1 MSIIKWFGL
10 VTYTWND
17 PVVLYLAHDESVDH
31 DPACPRWRLE
41 SSCHAERPWQG
52 ILKLLGSDSD
62 TQFTDKISVNSKGIL
77 LNYLHGDIWWK
88 WNPRPSRSRVV
99 DISSDLCWDVLSSKH
114 LRVVYGTEALRP
126 FNNKPRMWPQ
136 ACCQFDKAPSLVVVW
151 GHVHMTVQMTYKHAP
166 YYLSC
171 KLNSWRSQLS
181 QTIKKLHEGLQ
192 KK

>member
-1 MSIIKWFGL
+1 MLHQKDHGDAGI
-10 VTYTWND
+10 
-17 PVVLYLAHDESVDH
+17 SVNYKVIWVSH
-31 DPACPRWRLE
+31 LHLERSCSPLSCSWRVRWPRSCLPRWRLE
-41 SSCHAERPWQG
+41 SSCRAEQPWKG

-126 FNNKPRMWPQ
+126 FNNKPRVWPQ
-136 ACCQFDKAPSLVVVW
+136 ACCQFDKAPSLVVVR
-151 GHVHMTVQMTYKHAP
+151 GHVHMTVQMTYKHGP
-166 YYLSC
+166 YITLAV
-171 KLNSWRSQLS
+171 K
-181 QTIKKLHEGLQ
+181 
-192 KK
+192 